1 MPTMRIVIPARM
13 NSTRL
18 PNKPLAMI
26 GDKTLIEHVHAK
38 ACATEYPVTVLTD
51 SSLLQEKF
59 PNWDI
64 RLTPEVC
71 ATGTDRIAYVAH
83 EFEEDILVNCQG
95 DLPFIDPYQIIDAAK
110 TLERTGADVAT
121 LVHEMGPGG
130 QEDPNTVKAIC
141 CQVAPDIDP
150 NIMRAHWF
158 CRSALK
164 YGYHHVGVYAYKKQS
179 LEILSLSRDRTPHE
193 IAENLEQLRWIEL
206 GYKIAAL
213 KTAIVPPEVNT
224 EEDLIQANNY
234 YNHR

>member
-1 MPTMRIVIPARM
+1 MTTMRIVIPARM
-13 NSTRL
+13 GSTRL

-38 ACATEYPVTVLTD
+38 ACSTDYPVTVLTD
-51 SSLLQEKF
+51 SPELINRF

-64 RLTPEVC
+64 RLTPEAC
-71 ATGTDRIAYVAH
+71 ATGTDRIAYMAND
-83 EFEEDILVNCQG
+83 FDEDILVNCQG

-150 NIMRAHWF
+150 NILRAHWF

-164 YGYHHVGVYAYKKQS
+164 YGYQHVGVYAYKRQN
-179 LEILSLSRDRTPHE
+179 LLILPKERTPHE
-193 IAENLEQLRWIEL
+193 MAENLEQLRWIEL

-213 KTAIVPPEVNT
+213 KTTIVPPEVNT
-224 EEDLIQANNY
+224 EDDLVRANNY
-234 YNHR
+234 YNHG

>member
-26 GDKTLIEHVHAK
+26 GEKTLIEHVHAK
-38 ACATEYPVTVLTD
+38 ACATDYLVTVLTD
-51 SSLLQEKF
+51 SPELKEKF
-59 PNWDI
+59 PDWDI
-64 RLTPEVC
+64 RLTPESC
-71 ATGTDRIAYVAH
+71 ISGTDRIAWAATD
-83 EFEEDILVNCQG
+83 FDEDIIVNCQG
-95 DLPFIDPYQIIDAAK
+95 DLPFIDPYQIIDASL

-121 LVHEMGPGG
+121 LVHELSPGG
-130 QEDPNTVKAIC
+130 QNDPNTVKAIC

-158 CRSALK
+158 CRAPLQ
-164 YGYHHVGVYAYKKQS
+164 YGYHHVGVYAYKRQS
-179 LEILSLSRDRTPHE
+179 LMILPNERTPHE

-213 KTAIVPPEVNT
+213 KTKIVPPEVNT
-224 EEDLIQANNY
+224 EDDLVRANNH
-234 YNHR
+234 YNRR

>member
-13 NSTRL
+13 QSTRL

-38 ACATEYPVTVLTD
+38 ACATDYLVTVLTD
-51 SSLLQEKF
+51 SPELKDRF
-59 PNWDI
+59 PHWDI
-64 RLTPEVC
+64 RITPEGC
-71 ATGTDRIAYVAH
+71 ATGTDRIAWVAND
-83 EFEEDILVNCQG
+83 FDEDIIVNCQG
-95 DLPFIDPYQIIDAAK
+95 DLPFIDPYQIVDAAM

-164 YGYHHVGVYAYKKQS
+164 YGYHHVGVYAYKKES
-179 LEILSLSRDRTPHE
+179 LMILPNERTPHE
-193 IAENLEQLRWIEL
+193 VAENLEQLRWIEL

-213 KTAIVPPEVNT
+213 KTKVVPPEVNT
-224 EEDLIQANNY
+224 EDDLIRANNY

>member
-13 NSTRL
+13 KSTRL

-26 GDKTLIEHVHAK
+26 GEKTLIEHVHAK
-38 ACATEYPVTVLTD
+38 ACATDYLVTVLTD
-51 SSLLQEKF
+51 SQELIDQF
-59 PNWDI
+59 PHWDV
-64 RLTPEVC
+64 RLTPESC
-71 ATGTDRIAYVAH
+71 ATGTDRIAWASND
-83 EFEEDILVNCQG
+83 FNEDIIVNCQG
-95 DLPFIDPYQIIDAAK
+95 DLPFIDSYQIVDAAF

-179 LEILSLSRDRTPHE
+179 LQILSSERTPHE
-193 IAENLEQLRWIEL
+193 IAENLEQLRWLEL

-213 KTAIVPPEVNT
+213 KTKIVPPEVNT
-224 EEDLIQANNY
+224 EEDLLRANNY

>member
-1 MPTMRIVIPARM
+1 MPTLRIVIPARM

-26 GDKTLIEHVHAK
+26 GDKTLIEHVYAK
-38 ACATEYPVTVLTD
+38 ASATNFEVTVLTD
-51 SSLLQEKF
+51 SDELKNRF
-59 PNWDI
+59 PHWDI
-64 RLTPEVC
+64 RLTPESC
-71 ATGTDRIAYVAH
+71 ATGTDRIAFMADK
-83 EFEEDILVNCQG
+83 FKEDVIVNCQG
-95 DLPFIDPYQIIDAAK
+95 DLPFIDPYQIVDAAL

-164 YGYHHVGVYAYKKQS
+164 YGYHHVGVYAYKRES
-179 LEILSLSRDRTPHE
+179 LEILSNERTPYE
-193 IAENLEQLRWIEL
+193 IIESLEQLRWIEL
-206 GYKIAAL
+206 GYRIAAL

-224 EEDLIQANNY
+224 EEDLIRANNY
-234 YNHR
+234 YNHG